1 MKPKVRHD
9 ITNRGTVNKC
19 HLCGMSACALLS
31 HTVMMKAWEVSFLS
45 QALWCREITGDWV
58 LRDAEQF
65 SPLQTTAGAATCD
78 VVSGAWDQDLLT
90 WKVLLRAAWAW
101 GASWPGAVVSA

>member
-1 MKPKVRHD
+1 M
-9 ITNRGTVNKC
+9 ISLTGGQLTNATCVAC
-19 HLCGMSACALLS
+19 QHVLCLHGLS